1 LGDRLLISQF
11 IVELAEVAAAQ
22 GDCPL
27 AARVLGAAE
36 ALRESIGATLLPAYV
51 DPCERAVAAA
61 RTGLSE
67 EVFAAVWAEGR
78 TMSPEQVLAALK
90 QPAMPPQD
98 LMVPQSVASSS
109 GSTTGMPEGVGPDQ
123 SPASTRQETYP
134 ASLTEREVEVLRVV
148 ALGLTDAQVAERLV
162 LSARTVNSHLR
173 SIYSKLEVSSRIA
186 AVRYALDHD
195 LLP

>member
-1 LGDRLLISQF
+1 MTW
-11 IVELAEVAAAQ
+11 E
-22 GDCPL
+22 
-27 AARVLGAAE
+27 
-36 ALRESIGATLLPAYV
+36 
-51 DPCERAVAAA
+51 
-61 RTGLSE
+61 
-67 EVFAAVWAEGR
+67 
-78 TMSPEQVLAALK
+78 
-90 QPAMPPQD
+90 
-98 LMVPQSVASSS
+98 
-109 GSTTGMPEGVGPDQ
+109 VGPDQ

-134 ASLTEREVEVLRVV
+134 AGLTEREVEVLRVV